1 MSIRK
6 HSDARRVADAAVAN
20 EQSVVSI
27 ADDGGAFLRAGNVI
41 TARDRAVA
49 ANLTVELFPGQ
60 VSPSRLKS
68 EHVCNEASTAIRRAR
83 IVLANDNRM
92 FREALRTLIDAE
104 PDLQV
109 VGEAADGLEA
119 VALTRQ
125 LNPDILLLDVSMPHG
140 DGIDAL
146 RQLATSPSNTRIIVL
161 TASADQPAT
170 ATVLRLGAHGLV
182 PKESGLAL
190 LLRALRGVKDG
201 QFWVGREALSE
212 VLKELRVIADT
223 GRPIAAHPDFGLTA
237 RELQIIGAV
246 VAASGN
252 KDIAQQF
259 KISEKTVKHHLT
271 NIFDKLGVSNRLEL
285 ALFALH
291 HRLVAP
297 TDH

>member
-1 MSIRK
+1 MSSGLR
-6 HSDARRVADAAVAN
+6 DVGNRV
-20 EQSVVSI
+20 SVESI
-27 ADDGGAFLRAGNVI
+27 P
-41 TARDRAVA
+41 
-49 ANLTVELFPGQ
+49 EQ
-60 VSPSRLKS
+60 VSRSALECRPAFS
-68 EHVCNEASTAIRRAR
+68 ESPSTAMRRTR
-83 IVLANDNRM
+83 IVLADDQRM
-92 FREALRTLIDAE
+92 FREALHALLDAE

-161 TASADQPAT
+161 TASGEQPAT

-190 LLRALRGVKDG
+190 LLRALRGVQDG

-223 GRPIAAHPDFGLTA
+223 GRPITAHPDFGLTA

-259 KISEKTVKHHLT
+259 NISEKTVKHHLT

-291 HRLVAP
+291 HRLVAL